1 MTIEELRAEL
11 IKTQDELKKT
21 QDELKMSNEEKAQ
34 IKTEN
39 QVLKEY
45 NQKFF
50 ERIPKT
56 LVENTPNEEIE
67 EKPARVSLADF
78 KNNLKKEINK
88 NETN

>member
-11 IKTQDELKKT
+11 IKVQDELKASL
-21 QDELKMSNEEKAQ
+21 DELKVEKEKNVQ
-34 IKTEN
+34 IETEN

-56 LVENTPNEEIE
+56 LVENNPDEKKE
-67 EKPARVSLADF
+67 EKPAKVSLADF
-78 KNNLKKEINK
+78 KENIKKEIK
-88 NETN
+88 R